1 VLAQQVVLAR
11 VPRGAVVEDDLRLAQ
26 TTAPTPDD
34 VGDGQLLVR
43 VLDLSID
50 PYLRGALVG
59 QHLGS
64 TPVPVGGLV
73 PGRSV
78 AEVVVPA
85 TGHAVGTLVVAETGW
100 LEWSVVS
107 AAGARP
113 ITVPEGVP
121 PSAALGVLGMPGLAA
136 YAAVTR
142 LMALTPGDTVVVS
155 AATGAVGSTAG
166 QLARLA
172 GCRTVAVVGGAEKA
186 GLATDHFGYTEAVDR
201 LAPDWTD
208 RLRAACP
215 DGIDAY
221 LDNAGGDVLRGVVA
235 QLARGAR
242 VVLCGLMD
250 QYNDGP
256 ASTLPAGP
264 IIGRRATVHGL
275 VVYDHEDLWPRFTA
289 RVGELLHDG
298 RMRLL
303 EERHRGLAQ
312 APAAFCRL
320 MRGANVGK
328 VIVEVASS
336 DGTAV
341 ASSGDAQ

>member
-1 VLAQQVVLAR
+1 MRQQRVVLAR
-11 VPRGAVVEDDLRLAQ
+11 VPHGAVAEDDLRLA
-26 TTAPTPDD
+26 TGAAPGPDD
-34 VGDGQLLVR
+34 VGEGQLLVR
-43 VLDLSID
+43 VLDLSVD

-59 QHLGS
+59 RHLGS
-64 TPVPVGGLV
+64 PAVPVGGLV

-78 AEVVVPA
+78 AEVVVPSA
-85 TGHAVGTLVVAETGW
+85 GHAAGNLVEVETGW
-100 LEWSVVS
+100 QEWAVVD
-107 AAGARP
+107 AAGAQP

-155 AATGAVGSTAG
+155 AATGPVGSTAG

-172 GCRTVAVVGGAEKA
+172 GCRAVAVVGGPEKA
-186 GLATDHFGYTEAVDR
+186 RLATQHFGYAAAVDR

-208 RLRAACP
+208 LLRAACP
-215 DGIDAY
+215 DGVDAY

-256 ASTLPAGP
+256 PSTLPAGP
-264 IIGRRATVHGL
+264 LIGRRATVHGL
-275 VVYDHEDLWPRFTA
+275 VVYDHEDLRQRFTA
-289 RVGELLHDG
+289 RIGKLLHDG

-303 EERHRGLAQ
+303 EERHTGLAA
-312 APAAFCRL
+312 APAAFDRL

-328 VIVEVASS
+328 VLVEVATRG
-336 DGTAV
+336 GTA
-341 ASSGDAQ
+341 